1 MFIFNPCFFSCAL
14 FDLAVGVD
22 ETEVP
27 ECAPCTECIPCL
39 PCITVGDGSAETETP
54 PDGGSTPPDDPTD
67 ASNRASATLAM
78 TVAGLAL
85 IA

>member
-39 PCITVGDGSAETETP
+39 PCITVGDGSGETE
-54 PDGGSTPPDDPTD
+54 TPPDDPTD